1 MMRLRRTVALAAI
14 LLVTIV
20 PAGLALHEHE
30 ADAQGAG
37 HADCNACHFRH
48 VSGIVTDGAPAPSA
62 PGLVAH
68 AAGSPAR
75 DGERGIAVGIC
86 PTRGPPA

>member
-1 MMRLRRTVALAAI
+1 MVWSRWAAASVAA
-14 LLVTIV
+14 LLIALV

-30 ADAQGAG
+30 ADAQAG
-37 HADCNACHFRH
+37 QADCYACHFQH
-48 VSGIVTDGAPAPSA
+48 LSGIVTDGASAPSA

-68 AAGSPAR
+68 AVAPAP
-75 DGERGIAVGIC
+75 DGERAIAIGIR